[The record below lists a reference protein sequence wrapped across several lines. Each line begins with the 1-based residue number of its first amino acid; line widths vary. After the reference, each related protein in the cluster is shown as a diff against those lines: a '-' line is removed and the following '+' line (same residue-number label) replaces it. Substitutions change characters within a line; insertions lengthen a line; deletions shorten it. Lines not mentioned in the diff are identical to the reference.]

1 MKRII
6 FFVIIICSIKITFA
20 QTDINNYKYLIIP
33 VQFEFKKG
41 KNPLKLST
49 LTRYLFNKEGF
60 TTYYEGDKLPDD
72 LFKDRCLASYAQI
85 VELKEGFRMTRLK
98 ILLKDCKDNII
109 FESVVGDSGENNH
122 EKRYHEALREAFTS
136 IESLNYNYKPEI
148 EKNSNDYEQNNNV
161 VSISEK
167 PKSSEKVL
175 NEEKIEETSEKTEV
189 TLMDSELSADSNTEE
204 SNKYKNE
211 EQSENIDIIFY
222 AQEIEN
228 GFQLVD
234 DVSNKIM
241 VLLKTAK
248 SNLFIVKGKDAIVYP
263 ENGKWIYSEATEK
276 DYDSYPI
283 NIKF

>member
-1 MKRII
+1 MKRIL
-6 FFVIIICSIKITFA
+6 FFVIAIYSINIAFA
-20 QTDINNYKYLIIP
+20 QTDINNYKYLVIP

-85 VELKEGFRMTRLK
+85 VELKEGFRLTRLK

-109 FESVVGDSGENNH
+109 FESGVGDSGENNH

-136 IESLNYNYKPEI
+136 IESLNYSYKPEI
-148 EKNSNDYEQNNNV
+148 EKDNNV
-161 VSISEK
+161 VNISEK
-167 PKSSEKVL
+167 PNSSEKVL
-175 NEEKIEETSEKTEV
+175 NEEKIEETSEKTEA
-189 TLMDSELSADSNTEE
+189 TLMGSELSADSKTKE
-204 SNKYKNE
+204 SNKYENE

-248 SNLFIVKGKDAIVYP
+248 TNLFVVKGKDAIVYP
-263 ENGKWIYSEATEK
+263 ENGKWIYSKTTEK
-276 DYDSYPI
+276 DFDSYPI